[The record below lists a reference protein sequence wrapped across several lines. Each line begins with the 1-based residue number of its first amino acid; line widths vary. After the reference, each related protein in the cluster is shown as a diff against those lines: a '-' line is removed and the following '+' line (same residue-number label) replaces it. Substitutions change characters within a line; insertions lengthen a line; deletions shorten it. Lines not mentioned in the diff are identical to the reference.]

1 MQTAT
6 PPSRTV
12 RLEIEVPIGPAAELA
27 RRCLM
32 ESLEHALF
40 GPPPLSPK
48 DARDAAIKKA
58 LCGYSGAPSARAK
71 ALATDLARYLSIGWT
86 RERDVA
92 ELTEPASELRRALHR
107 IARHSD
113 GRAICW
119 RQILSIA
126 EGHRGR

>member
-1 MQTAT
+1 MQVAPLPT
-6 PPSRTV
+6 RKIM
-12 RLEIEVPIGPAAELA
+12 IEVDLPIGPAAELA

-32 ESLEHALF
+32 ESLEYALF

-48 DARDAAIKKA
+48 DARDAAIKEA
-58 LCGYSGAPSARAK
+58 LACYVGAPSKCAK
-71 ALATDLARYLSIGWT
+71 DLATDLARYIAAGWT
-86 RERDVA
+86 RERDLA
-92 ELTEPASELRRALHR
+92 ELPEPASELRRTLHR

-113 GRAICW
+113 GHAICW